1 MRLRRL
7 QSVNVM
13 EFESCLWIRPSYAGR
28 NQSHG
33 RTMSKNIETTA
44 RPISPDAP
52 VYPEDVEATIQ
63 ETLAILADDRTYQQ
77 RRDAI
82 KKSATPIVQ
91 QKHLRAEVDSL
102 YRGIVNLT
110 C

>member
-1 MRLRRL
+1 M
-7 QSVNVM
+7 
-13 EFESCLWIRPSYAGR
+13 
-28 NQSHG
+28 
-33 RTMSKNIETTA
+33 
-44 RPISPDAP
+44 
-52 VYPEDVEATIQ
+52 
-63 ETLAILADDRTYQQ
+63 LADDRTYQQ